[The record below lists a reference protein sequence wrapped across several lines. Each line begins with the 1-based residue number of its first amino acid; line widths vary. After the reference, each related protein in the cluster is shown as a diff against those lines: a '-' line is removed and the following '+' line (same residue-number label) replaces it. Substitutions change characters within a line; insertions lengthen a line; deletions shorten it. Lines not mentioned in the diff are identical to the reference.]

1 MTQIAYLAEIRRLL
15 ERVETSQ
22 ATAIATAADMIADAL
37 ATGHMW
43 HVFGTGHG
51 HMLAEEVF
59 YRAGGLMAVNAILDS
74 ALMLHD
80 GALASSQVERLPGY
94 AALVLSKHTIEP
106 GDVMLIASNSGRN
119 AVPIEAALEAKQRG
133 LKVIVL
139 TSMAHS
145 QAVTSR
151 HASGKKLYEL
161 ADVVL
166 DNCGRPG
173 DAALEVE
180 GLPGRLCPT
189 STVIGATLL
198 HWLVHE
204 VVQRLVACGIMPDV
218 TISANVP
225 GGDAHNEIG
234 FARYRTRARSL

>member
-1 MTQIAYLAEIRRLL
+1 MSPVTYIQEIRRLL
-15 ERVETSQ
+15 DCAESTQ
-22 ATAIATAADMIADAL
+22 GPAIGIAADMIADAL
-37 ATGHMW
+37 AAGHMW

-80 GALASSQVERLPGY
+80 GALASTQVERLAGY
-94 AALVLSKHTIEP
+94 AAIVLSKHNLEA

-119 AVPIEAALEAKQRG
+119 AVPIEAAIEAKGRG
-133 LKVIVL
+133 LQVIAL
-139 TSMAHS
+139 TSLSHS
-145 QAVTSR
+145 RSVVSR
-151 HASGKKLYEL
+151 HHSGKKLFEL
-161 ADVVL
+161 ADIVL

-180 GLPGRLCPT
+180 GLPGPLCAT
-189 STVIGATLL
+189 STVMGVTLL
-198 HWLVHE
+198 QWLVYE
-204 VVQRLVACGIMPDV
+204 VVGRLLARGVAPAV

-225 GGDAHNEIG
+225 GGDAHNESG
-234 FARYRTRARSL
+234 FAHCRARARSL